1 MAQSLSQ
8 TFLFMQSLNLFQFII
23 FQHQRR
29 KSAEGLLHQ
38 VHRHLVPR
46 LHLLHLLLPHGVRPC
61 QHHLAQEVSIIII
74 VVIIIFVVITFVIII
89 LADIIPHRK

>member
-23 FQHQRR
+23 SQHQRR

-61 QHHLAQEVSIIII
+61 QHHLAQEVSTIIVLII
-74 VVIIIFVVITFVIII
+74 VVINIFV
-89 LADIIPHRK
+89 DIIPHRK

>member
-1 MAQSLSQ
+1 MAQSLSLSQ

-46 LHLLHLLLPHGVRPC
+46 LHVLHLLLPHRVRPC
-61 QHHLAQEVSIIII
+61 QHHLAQEVSIIIVLII
-74 VVIIIFVVITFVIII
+74 VVIIILV
-89 LADIIPHRK
+89 DIIPHRK

>member
-1 MAQSLSQ
+1 MAQSLSLSQ

-29 KSAEGLLHQ
+29 KSAKGLLHQ

-61 QHHLAQEVSIIII
+61 QHHLAQEVSIII
-74 VVIIIFVVITFVIII
+74 VVIITFVIII
-89 LADIIPHRK
+89 FVDIIPHRK

>member
-1 MAQSLSQ
+1 MAQSLSLSQ

-61 QHHLAQEVSIIII
+61 QHHLAQEVSIII
-74 VVIIIFVVITFVIII
+74 VVIITFVIII
-89 LADIIPHRK
+89 FVDIIPHRK